1 MEILIGII
9 VVAIIALMIY
19 SNQQV
24 KNLDANKDGKVNL
37 EDAKAVVKNTVNT
50 VKKVADVN
58 KDGKVNIKDAK
69 TAVQKTK
76 VAAKRGRKPKKA

>member
-1 MEILIGII
+1 MEIIIGII

-37 EDAKAVVKNTVNT
+37 EDAKVVVENTVNT

-58 KDGKVNIKDAK
+58 KDGKVNTKDAK
-69 TAVQKTK
+69 AAVQKTK